1 MADIK
6 DIKIDSVKYNIKL
19 PSDRV
24 NSMADYTK
32 PSSAPATPAIQQ
44 SDTLNQAVGKL
55 EYKADANQTNI
66 LSVQDMICDTEF
78 STSTAYA
85 VGDIVT
91 YENGLYEFTSAH
103 SAGDWDSADVTQIN
117 VVGII
122 GNINSVLEAV
132 L

>member
-66 LSVQDMICDTEF
+66 LSVEDMICDTEF

-91 YENGLYEFTSAH
+91 YNNSLYEFTSAH
-103 SAGDWDSADVTQIN
+103 SAGDWDGNDVTEISLID
-117 VVGII
+117 VL
-122 GNINSVLEAV
+122 GNINTVLEAV